1 MQDARVKLNPGLPE
15 KVESLHQQRGLKFKE
30 ETRGMLH
37 LQHSFVRCWHVDTS
51 ESRLEIS
58 GEFWKMVLVREEEA
72 QFDRSCE
79 KWRSVTE
86 S

>member
-37 LQHSFVRCWHVDTS
+37 LQHSFVRC
-51 ESRLEIS
+51 
-58 GEFWKMVLVREEEA
+58 
-72 QFDRSCE
+72 
-79 KWRSVTE
+79 
-86 S
+86 